1 MRQEVLALLH
11 THQSYLGLRQCLR
24 REWAP
29 YACDSVLR
37 RTFAQMCDAL
47 PSVAQVPSAAAN
59 FVELEALRW
68 ENRKLTDAKLV
79 AETQVKSLVLYI
91 PTCSNNAV
99 FDFACTPQY

>member
-11 THQSYLGLRQCLR
+11 THQRYLGLRQCLR

-37 RTFAQMCDAL
+37 HISAQMCDSL

-79 AETQVKSLVLYI
+79 AETQVKSLSLTSPPVQ
-91 PTCSNNAV
+91 PCSLRL
-99 FDFACTPQY
+99 CSHS